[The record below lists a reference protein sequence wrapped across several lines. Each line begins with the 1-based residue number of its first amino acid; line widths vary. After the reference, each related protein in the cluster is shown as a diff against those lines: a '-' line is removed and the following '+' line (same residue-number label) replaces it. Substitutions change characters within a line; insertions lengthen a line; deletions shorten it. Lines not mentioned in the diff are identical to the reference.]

1 MRTATMTP
9 DAEGPPGLTDL
20 LEPGERVLWH
30 GRPELTGLVP
40 PLTLLGLV
48 ALEAAVLG
56 LAVWA
61 IIEGEWLRAALALVV
76 SQISTAY
83 VLWQARVA
91 SRRHHVL
98 TDRRVL
104 TLDAGRLVAQDTP
117 VTMPV
122 LELRPRGPRH
132 GDIVFRWKVERREK
146 GGTTRTPEGLFGLPD
161 AAAVA
166 ERLRAWRVSRMAEAV
181 ETVRGFLAAA
191 REGGAPAI
199 EASGHGRAFVAGHL
213 GLAVTVP
220 ADWRVEVARVAGS
233 GVIRAAPDW
242 QAPAQAAPGWN
253 AIAIRASAA
262 AAAIEITVGEGPPDK
277 TFEEVRDDP
286 WARRLGLVTLAAEPE
301 MRVGPW
307 RGFSVAHAL
316 NGMQLFGIALPELP
330 VQQRQVWLDA
340 PPRHIHVLMVAQEA
354 EVDLHHVL
362 DAMLASL
369 RPA

>member
-1 MRTATMTP
+1 MIP
-9 DAEGPPGLTDL
+9 DAEGPPGLTAL
-20 LEPGERVLWH
+20 LDPGERVLWT
-30 GRPELTGLVP
+30 GRPEISGLVP
-40 PLTLLGLV
+40 PLTFVGLV
-48 ALEAAVLG
+48 ALEAGVLA
-56 LAVWA
+56 LAAWA
-61 IIEGEWLRAALALVV
+61 LFEGEWLRAVLALVV
-76 SQISTAY
+76 SQIPTAY
-83 VLWQARVA
+83 VLWQARVP
-91 SRRHHVL
+91 SRRLHVL

-104 TLDAGRLVAQDTP
+104 TLEAGRLIAQDTP

-122 LELRPRGPRH
+122 VELRPRGPRH

-166 ERLRAWRVSRMAEAV
+166 ERLRAWRGERMAAAV

-191 REGGAPAI
+191 RDGGAPAI

-213 GLAVTVP
+213 GLALTVP
-220 ADWRVEVARVAGS
+220 ADWRVEVARVAAG
-233 GVIRAAPDW
+233 GMVRPAPEW

-253 AIAIRASAA
+253 AIGIRAVAA
-262 AAAIEITVGEGPPDK
+262 AAAIEITVGEGPPDR

-286 WARRLGLVTLAAEPE
+286 WARRLGLATLAAEPQV
-301 MRVGPW
+301 RVGPW
-307 RGFSVAHAL
+307 RGFSVAHSL

-340 PPRHIHVLMVAQEA
+340 PPRHIHVLMAA
-354 EVDLHHVL
+354 EEGAVDLHHVL